1 MGNRN
6 FLSEFIKEEIYLVD
20 QKPKAAAG
28 KKEKIEQYLIITPG
42 TISEEDTLFLHKIFD
57 AINVAPEQLKLSS
70 DDPESRKYLATF
82 YFGTTPTNKSI
93 SPYEK
98 HTINQKPVILADS
111 LSEIAADHTKKRKL
125 WSVLQAHF

>member
-28 KKEKIEQYLIITPG
+28 KREKIEQYLIITPG
-42 TISEEDTLFLHKIFD
+42 VISEEDTVFLYKIFD
-57 AINVAPEQLKLSS
+57 AINITPEQLKLSS
-70 DDPESRKYLATF
+70 VDSESGNYLATF
-82 YFGTTPTNKSI
+82 YFGTTPNDKSI
-93 SPYEK
+93 SPYKK
-98 HTINQKPVILADS
+98 HTINQKPVILVDS
-111 LSEIAADHTKKRKL
+111 LSEIAANHTKKRKL